1 MKRALALVPL
11 LVLVPAPA
19 YAGGGGCHVDAPAA
33 AVATRTVT
41 IDHACFGPIAAA
53 VGVGGTVT
61 WDNTKSGLEHNISGP
76 GLEYAELPIGGTH
89 KITFDRA
96 GLFPYACTLHPG
108 MSGVV
113 VVGGALDTAAA
124 EAVETPPVQPV
135 AASGAEG
142 DGGSFA
148 PLLVGGLAVAAAGAL
163 VLVTFGRRER
173 GVPVPAR

>member
-1 MKRALALVPL
+1 MKRALVLAPLV
-11 LVLVPAPA
+11 LVLVPVPA
-19 YAGGGGCHVDAPAA
+19 YAGGGCHLDAPAA

-61 WDNTKSGLEHNISGP
+61 WDNTKSGLEHNLSGP
-76 GLEYAELPIGGTH
+76 GLEYAELPVGGTH
-89 KITFDRA
+89 RITFDRA

-113 VVGGALDTAAA
+113 VVGGASAVPDA
-124 EAVETPPVQPV
+124 AVETPAVQPA
-135 AASGAEG
+135 AASGPED

-148 PLLVGGLAVAAAGAL
+148 PVLVGGLAVAAVGAL